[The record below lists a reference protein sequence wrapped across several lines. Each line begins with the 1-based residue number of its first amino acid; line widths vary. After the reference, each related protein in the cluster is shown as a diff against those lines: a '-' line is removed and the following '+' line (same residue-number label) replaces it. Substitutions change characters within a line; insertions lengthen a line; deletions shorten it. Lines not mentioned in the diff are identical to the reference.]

1 MLRERH
7 GIDVITSI
15 SMRNFQCSNHNFTEL
30 MTAIGDNVHNTKS
43 LTEFKLEFPPA
54 LTEARFADL
63 AAKCQ
68 GLKKLS
74 FFYTDRLSNEAM
86 NGLIVFIEDVM
97 RQKPSLER
105 VALNN
110 ISTNAAH
117 ASRPLNAIIGNKQL
131 NTSLETLDLVGN
143 DSWWCGDQHGKAN
156 FATLVRLLTSLSALK

>member
-1 MLRERH
+1 MNAKSVVTHGTQIDDFNRETFSTVLRERH
-7 GIDVITSI
+7 GIDTITSI
-15 SMRNFQCSNHNFTEL
+15 SLRNFQCSNHNFTEL
-30 MTAIGDNVHNTKS
+30 VTAIGDNVHNTKS

-86 NGLIVFIEDVM
+86 NNGLIVFIEDVM

-117 ASRPLNAIIGNKQL
+117 APRPLNAIIGNKQL
-131 NTSLETLDLVGN
+131 ATSLETLDLV
-143 DSWWCGDQHGKAN
+143 K
-156 FATLVRLLTSLSALK
+156 V